1 MLNTIDLIILI
12 FIILGALWVV
22 MTRSLLRAAIAL
34 AFTSAVL
41 SILMFRLSSPL
52 AAVFELSV
60 CTGLV
65 SVLFISAISLTH
77 PSTREETVEH
87 MADRLRKFRYLPFI
101 IVAVGIALSFIV
113 VKLTLQLPQPELEG
127 DVRVIMWN
135 LRPMEIVGQVIIL
148 LSGVFGVVILFK
160 EASKK

>member
-12 FIILGALWVV
+12 FMILGALWVV

-41 SILMFRLSSPL
+41 SILMFRLSAPL

-65 SVLFISAISLTH
+65 SVLFISAIGLTH

-101 IVAVGIALSFIV
+101 IVVVGIALSFIV
-113 VKLTLQLPQPELEG
+113 VKMTLQLPQPELEG

>member
-1 MLNTIDLIILI
+1 LLNTIDLIILI

>member
-1 MLNTIDLIILI
+1 LLNTIDLIILI
-12 FIILGALWVV
+12 FLILGALWVV

-41 SILMFRLSSPL
+41 SILMFRLSAPL

-65 SVLFISAISLTH
+65 SVLFISAIGLTH
-77 PSTREETVEH
+77 SSACEETVEY
-87 MADRLRKFRYLPFI
+87 MTERLKKFRYLPFI
-101 IVAVGIALSFIV
+101 IVAIGIALSFITV
-113 VKLTLQLPQPELEG
+113 NLSLQLPPPELEG
-127 DVRVIMWN
+127 DVPTIMWN
-135 LRPMEIVGQVIIL
+135 LRPLDIVGQVIIL

>member
-12 FIILGALWVV
+12 FLILGALWVV

-41 SILMFRLSSPL
+41 SILMFRLGAAL
-52 AAVFELSV
+52 AAVFELSI

-77 PSTREETVEH
+77 PSTREETLEH
-87 MADRLRKFRYLPFI
+87 MAERLRKFRYLPFI
-101 IVAVGIALSFIV
+101 VVAVGIALSFII
-113 VKLTLQLPQPELEG
+113 VKLSLQLPPPELES
-127 DVRVIMWN
+127 DVPTIMWN
-135 LRPMEIVGQVIIL
+135 LRPLDIVGQVIIL

>member
-12 FIILGALWVV
+12 FMILGALWVV

-41 SILMFRLSSPL
+41 SILMFRLNASL

-65 SVLFISAISLTH
+65 SVLFISAIGLTH
-77 PSTREETVEH
+77 PSTREETIEH

-160 EASKK
+160 EAGKK

>member
-1 MLNTIDLIILI
+1 MVNTIDTIILVCM
-12 FIILGALWVV
+12 ILGALWVV

-34 AFTSAVL
+34 AFTSAAL

-65 SVLFISAISLTH
+65 SVLFISAIGLTH
-77 PSTREETVEH
+77 PSTREEKAEHKVE
-87 MADRLRKFRYLPFI
+87 RLQRFKYLPFI
-101 IVAVGIALSFIV
+101 VVAVGIALSFV
-113 VKLTLQLPQPELEG
+113 AVKLSLRLPPPEIES
-127 DVRVIMWN
+127 DVPTVLWN

-160 EASKK
+160 ETGAK

>member
-12 FIILGALWVV
+12 FMILGALWVV

-41 SILMFRLSSPL
+41 SILMFRLSAPL

-160 EASKK
+160 EANKK

>member
-12 FIILGALWVV
+12 FMILGALWVV

-41 SILMFRLSSPL
+41 SILMFRLSAPL

-77 PSTREETVEH
+77 PSTREETIEH
-87 MADRLRKFRYLPFI
+87 MAERLRKFKYLPFI
-101 IVAVGIALSFIV
+101 VVAVGIALSFV
-113 VKLTLQLPQPELEG
+113 AVKLTLQLPPPELED
-127 DVRVIMWN
+127 DVRMIMWN
-135 LRPMEIVGQVIIL
+135 LRPLDMVGQVIIL

-160 EASKK
+160 EANKK

>member
-1 MLNTIDLIILI
+1 LLNTINLIILV
-12 FIILGALWVV
+12 FLVLGALWVV

-65 SVLFISAISLTH
+65 SVLFISAIGLTH
-77 PSTREETVEH
+77 SSTREETLEH
-87 MADRLRKFRYLPFI
+87 MTERLRKFKYLPFI
-101 IVAVGIALSFIV
+101 IVAVGIALSFIA
-113 VKLTLQLPQPELEG
+113 VKSSLQLPPPEIEG
-127 DVRVIMWN
+127 DVPTIMWN
-135 LRPMEIVGQVIIL
+135 LRPLDIVGQVIIL
-148 LSGVFGVVILFK
+148 LGGVFGVVILFK

>member
-1 MLNTIDLIILI
+1 MLHAIDLVILI
-12 FIILGALWVV
+12 CMILGALWVV

-65 SVLFISAISLTH
+65 SVLFISAIGLTH
-77 PSTREETVEH
+77 PSTREETLEH
-87 MADRLRKFRYLPFI
+87 MVERLRRFKYLPFI
-101 IVAVGIALSFIV
+101 IVAVGIALSFIA
-113 VKLTLQLPQPELEG
+113 VKLSLHLPPPETES
-127 DVRVIMWN
+127 DVPTILWN
-135 LRPMEIVGQVIIL
+135 LRPMEMVGQVIIL

-160 EASKK
+160 EVSKK

>member
-12 FIILGALWVV
+12 FLILGALWVV
-22 MTRSLLRAAIAL
+22 MTRSLLRSAIAL

-41 SILMFRLSSPL
+41 SILMFRLGAAL
-52 AAVFELSV
+52 AAVFELSI

-77 PSTREETVEH
+77 PSTREETLEH
-87 MADRLRKFRYLPFI
+87 MAERLRKFRYLPFI
-101 IVAVGIALSFIV
+101 IVAVGIALSFIT
-113 VKLTLQLPQPELEG
+113 VKLSLQLPPPELEG
-127 DVRVIMWN
+127 NVPTIMWN
-135 LRPMEIVGQVIIL
+135 LRPLDIVGQVIIL

>member
-1 MLNTIDLIILI
+1 LLNTIDLIILI
-12 FIILGALWVV
+12 FMILGALWVV

-41 SILMFRLSSPL
+41 SILMFRLSAPL

-65 SVLFISAISLTH
+65 SVLFISAISLTD

-87 MADRLRKFRYLPFI
+87 MAERLRKFRYLPFI
-101 IVAVGIALSFIV
+101 IVAVGIALSFITV
-113 VKLTLQLPQPELEG
+113 NLSLRLPPPELEG

>member
-1 MLNTIDLIILI
+1 MLHTIDLIILI
-12 FIILGALWVV
+12 CMILGALSVV

-65 SVLFISAISLTH
+65 SVLFISAIGLTH
-77 PSTREETVEH
+77 PSTCEETVEH
-87 MADRLRKFRYLPFI
+87 MAERLRKFRYLPFI
-101 IVAVGIALSFIV
+101 IVAVGIALSFITV
-113 VKLTLQLPQPELEG
+113 NLSLRLPPPELEG

>member
-1 MLNTIDLIILI
+1 MQLNLVILAV
-12 FIILGALWVV
+12 LLVASLWTA
-22 MTRSLLRAAIAL
+22 MARSLIRSAIGLAL
-34 AFTSAVL
+34 ASA
-41 SILMFRLSSPL
+41 ILTIIMFRLNSPL

-77 PSTREETVEH
+77 PSTREETAEH
-87 MADRLRKFRYLPFI
+87 MAERFRKFKYLPFI
-101 IVAVGIALSFIV
+101 IVVVGIALSFIA
-113 VKLTLQLPQPELEG
+113 VKLTLQLPPPELES
-127 DVRVIMWN
+127 DVPTVLWN

-160 EASKK
+160 EVSKK